1 MTVPT
6 NLVIRLPFCS
16 LLLPGMMISIVL
28 KTLYY
33 NNFKFFVTFLIMFVE
48 RVDPLSEVHISI
60 EREFIKL

>member
-1 MTVPT
+1 
-6 NLVIRLPFCS
+6 
-16 LLLPGMMISIVL
+16 MMISIVP
-28 KTLYY
+28 KILYY